1 MASKTRQQ
9 AKEASHVDSETNW
22 PDFFLVG
29 AMKAGTT
36 AVHSF
41 MQKHVRIFAPKFKEP
56 FYFLGPEEAERV
68 PPELRVAT
76 REAYLALYSD
86 ANPFQKK
93 GDFSATYLW
102 SRHAARLIHEHNPN
116 AKIIVVL
123 RNPIERAYSH
133 YSAHVRDGFDRRP
146 FRQAIEEEVEALKRG
161 PVPVPQY
168 ISCGLYGSQIERY
181 FEQFGQEAV
190 LITFFDELTDEPLP
204 VLEKMFAHIGAGC
217 PDPNQPFTQ
226 IHKSGVPANS
236 LANVIYKYRHYAMPL
251 LKTIF
256 PDRLIHGIR
265 DRYILKQSP
274 ILSEEDRRRLRE
286 IFAKEIATVERLTG
300 RDLSA
305 WS

>member
-1 MASKTRQQ
+1 MTLKIEQQ
-9 AKEASHVDSETNW
+9 AKEASRVDSKINW
-22 PDFFLVG
+22 PDFFLIG

-41 MQKHVRIFAPKFKEP
+41 MQKHDQIFAPKFKEP

-68 PPELRVAT
+68 PSRLRVAT
-76 REAYLALYSD
+76 REAYLALYAD
-86 ANPFQKK
+86 AKPFQKK

-102 SRHAARLIHEHNPN
+102 SRHAARLIHEHNPD

-133 YSAHVRDGFDRRP
+133 YSAHVRDGFDKRP

-168 ISCGLYGSQIERY
+168 ISCGLYGGQIERY
-181 FEQFGQEAV
+181 LEYFGREAV
-190 LITFFDELTDEPLP
+190 LITFFDELTNEPLP
-204 VLEKMFAHIGAGC
+204 VLEKMFAHIGAGY

-226 IHKSGVPANS
+226 IHKSGVPVNP
-236 LANVIYKYRHYAMPL
+236 LANIIYKHRHYAMPL
-251 LKTIF
+251 LKTVL
-256 PDRLIHGIR
+256 PDRFIHGIR
-265 DRYILKQSP
+265 DRYILKRSP
-274 ILSEEDRRRLRE
+274 TMAEEDHQRLRE
-286 IFAKEIATVERLTG
+286 IFAEEIATVERLTG